1 MVLHTLNASPAS
13 AAFIDCLRLLGNGD
27 ELLLMGDGVYAALAD
42 TESCEALVDRG
53 APVYLLDSDVDAA
66 GIGKSLGTG
75 TVIDMAG
82 FVELTERFE
91 RQLAWY

>member
-1 MVLHTLNASPAS
+1 MVLHTLNATPTS
-13 AAFIDCLRLLGNGD
+13 AAFSDCLRLLGADD

-42 TESCEALVDRG
+42 TESCEALIDRD
-53 APVYLLDSDVDAA
+53 ASVYLLDSDVGAA
-66 GIGKSLGTG
+66 GIGERLGTG